1 MFTDADHSKLN
12 GISANA
18 NNYSHPDHT
27 GEVTSS
33 SDGATTLTV
42 SAITNR
48 TALTT
53 GIVDAD
59 ELLINDSGALK
70 RTDVSVLGGY
80 MQSSLDHDSFQGFV
94 ANEHI
99 DWTADQG
106 ATDINA
112 GNISES
118 SVTQHEGALSIA
130 YTQLDTEVAKRVF
143 STSNTSNTNSGDWTK
158 VARITI
164 TNRYG
169 DCNAVIKAM
178 SFSESQA
185 EISFS
190 EIHLG
195 VKQQADFGSNPNI
208 ELTQYHE
215 DGVRYFDASYV
226 IVQNTPSTIVDVYL
240 QVTRTY
246 TRVRGWTML
255 QQTGSGSFTW
265 YSSNGWETT
274 EPTGNVV
281 ADIHQYF
288 HEGHPP
294 TATEIVSGQFADAQ
308 ISESSVTQHE
318 AALAVNVSQLNADAN
333 LNLGANQLT
342 ASQVNVGGITIT
354 SDSIQ
359 GPNTSDYLLFD
370 HDVDGI
376 FSWGTTDNAIVTQ
389 STTNMAFVGDSNS
402 NGTGGNFDWGYGDSA
417 SSFTRNMTLNRAGN
431 LSVLNGGIYTNSVE
445 RLTNGGVLT
454 NVTADAAIITSGTF
468 ADARISESSVTQ
480 HQAALLDSV
489 SGTFT
494 VQASVQTSAFTA
506 VAGEL
511 YKLDCTSAGFN
522 VTLPASPTE
531 GDEVF
536 FRFVN
541 GSDPSANNVTFLR
554 NGSEIENETTDLVW
568 DVASPLYFSLL
579 YLTEDGWTTRL

>member
-1 MFTDADHSKLN
+1 M
-12 GISANA
+12 
-18 NNYSHPDHT
+18 
-27 GEVTSS
+27 
-33 SDGATTLTV
+33 
-42 SAITNR
+42 
-48 TALTT
+48 
-53 GIVDAD
+53 
-59 ELLINDSGALK
+59 
-70 RTDVSVLGGY
+70 
-80 MQSSLDHDSFQGFV
+80 
-94 ANEHI
+94 
-99 DWTADQG
+99 
-106 ATDINA
+106 
-112 GNISES
+112 
-118 SVTQHEGALSIA
+118 
-130 YTQLDTEVAKRVF
+130 
-143 STSNTSNTNSGDWTK
+143 
-158 VARITI
+158 
-164 TNRYG
+164 
-169 DCNAVIKAM
+169 
-178 SFSESQA
+178 
-185 EISFS
+185 
-190 EIHLG
+190 
-195 VKQQADFGSNPNI
+195 
-208 ELTQYHE
+208 
-215 DGVRYFDASYV
+215 
-226 IVQNTPSTIVDVYL
+226 
-240 QVTRTY
+240 
-246 TRVRGWTML
+246 
-255 QQTGSGSFTW
+255 
-265 YSSNGWETT
+265 
-274 EPTGNVV
+274 
-281 ADIHQYF
+281 
-288 HEGHPP
+288 
-294 TATEIVSGQFADAQ
+294 
-308 ISESSVTQHE
+308 
-318 AALAVNVSQLNADAN
+318 AVNVSQLNADAN

>member
-1 MFTDADHSKLN
+1 
-12 GISANA
+12 
-18 NNYSHPDHT
+18 
-27 GEVTSS
+27 
-33 SDGATTLTV
+33 
-42 SAITNR
+42 
-48 TALTT
+48 
-53 GIVDAD
+53 
-59 ELLINDSGALK
+59 
-70 RTDVSVLGGY
+70 
-80 MQSSLDHDSFQGFV
+80 
-94 ANEHI
+94 
-99 DWTADQG
+99 
-106 ATDINA
+106 
-112 GNISES
+112 
-118 SVTQHEGALSIA
+118 
-130 YTQLDTEVAKRVF
+130 
-143 STSNTSNTNSGDWTK
+143 
-158 VARITI
+158 
-164 TNRYG
+164 
-169 DCNAVIKAM
+169 
-178 SFSESQA
+178 
-185 EISFS
+185 
-190 EIHLG
+190 
-195 VKQQADFGSNPNI
+195 
-208 ELTQYHE
+208 
-215 DGVRYFDASYV
+215 
-226 IVQNTPSTIVDVYL
+226 
-240 QVTRTY
+240 
-246 TRVRGWTML
+246 ML

-265 YSSNGWETT
+265 YSSKGWETT